1 MDRIFSQFL
10 EHTAFDHLDKP
21 AQMQGAKQPPL
32 EAKYDKTKPVIE
44 LPPVS
49 KAKLTHDSLREVMT
63 ERRTVRQYSPDPITL
78 GELSFLL
85 WCTQGIQET
94 VPAYDGTGLKT
105 MRTVPSAGAR
115 HAFDTFLLIN
125 NVEGVLPGLY
135 RYVALGHKLVQLNT
149 TAGLADL
156 FVRGCRGQMS
166 VKKSAAA
173 FFWVADVYRMTWRF
187 SQRGYRYLFLDAG
200 HVCQNLYLGAGAV
213 DCGAC
218 AIAAFDDDAMSRLL
232 GIDGENRFVIYVGTV
247 GRK

>member
-49 KAKLTHDSLREVMT
+49 
-63 ERRTVRQYSPDPITL
+63 
-78 GELSFLL
+78 
-85 WCTQGIQET
+85 QGIQET

-135 RYVALGHKLVQLNT
+135 RYVALGHKLVQLDT